1 MNTIDSAMSG
11 GMEVVMVILK
21 VNVIPYYIAALRCR
35 RLNSLIIRSTK
46 LSLKLSFYLG
56 KKLSKK
62 NLELLKDRKQERSYI
77 YYSTTLC

>member
-35 RLNSLIIRSTK
+35 RLNSFFKYEVRS
-46 LSLKLSFYLG
+46 
-56 KKLSKK
+56 
-62 NLELLKDRKQERSYI
+62 
-77 YYSTTLC
+77 